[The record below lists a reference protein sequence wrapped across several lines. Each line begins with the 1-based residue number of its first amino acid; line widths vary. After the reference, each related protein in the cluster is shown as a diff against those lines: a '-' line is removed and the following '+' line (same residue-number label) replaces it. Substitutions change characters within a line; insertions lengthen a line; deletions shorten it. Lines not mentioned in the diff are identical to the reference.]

1 MKTEEIPRSEWRDF
15 FDAFSKRHH
24 GWLVSVEIMG
34 ADIGAQTEARDLPLQ
49 GITWDPHGGALSIL
63 LGEGRTNHVTHL
75 ITAPMDV
82 KVQLTEE
89 GGDETVQIQAQDG
102 VTTLVRFRSA
112 MLPEMV
118 DGIASSVGRG
128 EIS

>member
-1 MKTEEIPRSEWRDF
+1 MKTEEVPRGEWRDF
-15 FDAFSKRHH
+15 FDAFSKRHR

-49 GITWDPHGGALSIL
+49 GITWDPHGALSIL
-63 LGEGRTNHVTHL
+63 LGEGGANHVTHL
-75 ITAPMDV
+75 ITTPTDV

-89 GGDETVQIQAQDG
+89 GGDQTVQIQAQDG

-118 DGIASSVGRG
+118 DGIAAGLETGKSS
-128 EIS
+128 